1 MVRKKP
7 DIMKFAGIFS
17 NNRRKWKKIAKRIY
31 RERHA
36 AKMRDF
42 NLFFF

>member
-17 NNRRKWKKIAKRIY
+17 NSRRKWKKTEKKIY

-36 AKMRDF
+36 AKMRG
-42 NLFFF
+42 